1 MTKSTYIN
9 IKNRIF
15 KICVMIGI
23 CLLSFITIGLTEPS
37 YAMASDPNFESLLS
51 PDEVKWL
58 QTHQGDT
65 FTIGLDPIAG
75 MEYFESEGAEQGYLV
90 NVVDLL
96 SNKLNLELKIL
107 PELSWNESV
116 EGLAAGDIQVL
127 FGANPTEER
136 LKTMAFTD
144 PIYSVPYTVLSRI
157 DGVVQNIGDMSGKQV
172 GYLDGDAVVEF
183 FNEAYP
189 NLKSSAIFFGSQI
202 GRASCRERV

>member
-172 GYLDGDAVVEF
+172 G
-183 FNEAYP
+183 
-189 NLKSSAIFFGSQI
+189 
-202 GRASCRERV
+202 